1 MAVHAPARVRCP
13 GPRGVCA
20 RNARCALAAAAP
32 RAAAPRD
39 PPPARS
45 LRGYWPL
52 NRRQGS
58 LGLPDNANALLRGG
72 LLSGQEEVDIV
83 LSSGFL
89 AFAYH
94 AGFLAAVEEAGLQA
108 RLAAARAPR
117 PQTRGGT
124 RLTFR
129 YSVPQVGGVMGT
141 SAGALT
147 GALYAAG
154 YKPQDVATILSE
166 RTPLSYLV
174 RRRAQ
179 PLSARS
185 RPSRRTPRRSR
196 RPSRL
201 CAFIHSLSVPFAS
214 QCLNEEPW
222 TGALRLDGAVAR
234 LRELL
239 PPTFAG
245 LQRRYACGVVD
256 ATGRHRTLSSGPLP
270 EAVVA
275 SMAIP
280 CLFRA
285 VAVPDLEDGPFKDGG
300 KADRVGLLPWLAEPA
315 LATPGRTTICHVIAR
330 SSPFSGAD
338 DVLAMSRKAPPQ
350 AGPIV
355 VCRSPKSD
363 QSLLGLPDFEPQF
376 LAARDRA
383 AKTLARAQGGAVT
396 AR

>member
-1 MAVHAPARVRCP
+1 
-13 GPRGVCA
+13 
-20 RNARCALAAAAP
+20 
-32 RAAAPRD
+32 
-39 PPPARS
+39 
-45 LRGYWPL
+45 
-52 NRRQGS
+52 
-58 LGLPDNANALLRGG
+58 
-72 LLSGQEEVDIV
+72 
-83 LSSGFL
+83 
-89 AFAYH
+89 
-94 AGFLAAVEEAGLQA
+94 
-108 RLAAARAPR
+108 
-117 PQTRGGT
+117 
-124 RLTFR
+124 
-129 YSVPQVGGVMGT
+129 MGT

-154 YKPQDVATILSE
+154 YRPADVANILSE

-174 RRRAQ
+174 RVPRNRWSRNTCPSRAAPGRPRLLRLRRRFTASLPPPRAQ
-179 PLSARS
+179 A
-185 RPSRRTPRRSR
+185 
-196 RPSRL
+196 
-201 CAFIHSLSVPFAS
+201 
-214 QCLNEEPW
+214 LNEEPW
-222 TGALRLDGAVAR
+222 GGVLRLDGAIAR

-239 PPTFAG
+239 PPTFEG

-256 ATGRHRTLSSGPLP
+256 ASGRHRTLSSGPLP

-285 VAVPDLEDGPFKDGG
+285 VAVPAQEDGPFKDGG
-300 KADRVGLLPWLAEPA
+300 KADRVGLLPWLAQPD

-338 DVLAMSRKAPPQ
+338 DVAEMARNAPAQ

-376 LAARDRA
+376 EAARSRA
-383 AKTLARAQGGAVT
+383 AATLARAQGGAVT

>member
-1 MAVHAPARVRCP
+1 
-13 GPRGVCA
+13 
-20 RNARCALAAAAP
+20 
-32 RAAAPRD
+32 
-39 PPPARS
+39 
-45 LRGYWPL
+45 
-52 NRRQGS
+52 
-58 LGLPDNANALLRGG
+58 
-72 LLSGQEEVDIV
+72 
-83 LSSGFL
+83 
-89 AFAYH
+89 
-94 AGFLAAVEEAGLQA
+94 
-108 RLAAARAPR
+108 
-117 PQTRGGT
+117 
-124 RLTFR
+124 
-129 YSVPQVGGVMGT
+129 MGT

-154 YKPQDVATILSE
+154 YKPQDVASILSE

-174 RRRAQ
+174 RAHARNRWTRFLTPRVARRPACAA
-179 PLSARS
+179 LSAS
-185 RPSRRTPRRSR
+185 
-196 RPSRL
+196 
-201 CAFIHSLSVPFAS
+201 AS
-214 QCLNEEPW
+214 SFTHLPPPTLLQGLNEEPW

-285 VAVPDLEDGPFKDGG
+285 VAVPGLEDGPFKDGG

-330 SSPFSGAD
+330 SSPFSGDD

-363 QSLLGLPDFEPQF
+363 QSLLGLPDFEPHF
-376 LAARDRA
+376 VMARDRA
-383 AKTLARAQGGAVT
+383 AATLARAQGGAVP